1 MYEGVGISII
11 KISIARG
18 PFQCVNQ
25 TGQPPIDS
33 VLATNGSHQ
42 PCTIGFELAYFLEFG
57 ADALHVV
64 RIKSFTLSRLMLTSS
79 QARMVQAGHVGR
91 GRR

>member
-57 ADALHVV
+57 ADALQVIT
-64 RIKSFTLSRLMLTSS
+64 IKPLSLFCFMFRAS
-79 QARMVQAGHVGR
+79 QARMKQTCHIGR